1 MPINLKEI
9 ALKEERLVSGH
20 RLCAGCG
27 ASIIVRMV
35 LNAIDEPVVVANATG
50 CLEVATTIFPFTAW
64 NVPWIHSA
72 FENAAATI
80 SGVEAAYR
88 ALKRKGE
95 VDRDIRFVS
104 FSGDGGTYDIG
115 IQSLSGA
122 IERGHRA
129 VYICYNNEAYMN
141 TGIQRSGATPR
152 GAFTTTSP
160 VGDVIPGKPQRRK
173 NLTEM
178 MVANGA
184 KYVAQASP
192 SHWRD
197 LMEKVKKAVAT
208 DGPAFLNIYSTCPRG
223 WRTPDNSAISIAK
236 LAVETGVWP
245 LYEVEDGKYKI
256 NYKPGKGFKP
266 VEEFLKVQ
274 GRFSHL
280 LKPEN
285 ANILE
290 EFKKDVQD
298 ELNRL
303 MRMEEATNK

>member
-1 MPINLKEI
+1 MAINLREL
-9 ALKEERLVSGH
+9 ALKGEKLTSGH

-35 LNAIDEPVVVANATG
+35 LNSAEQPVVVANATG
-50 CLEVATTIFPFTAW
+50 CLEVATTIFPFTSW

-80 SGVEAAYR
+80 AGVESAYR
-88 ALKRKGE
+88 ALKRKGKI
-95 VDRDIRFVS
+95 DKDIRFIS

-115 IQSLSGA
+115 LQALSGA

-129 VYICYNNEAYMN
+129 LFICYNNEAYMN
-141 TGIQRSGATPR
+141 TGIQRSSATPR

-160 VGDVIPGKPQRRK
+160 AGKVIPGKPQRRK

-197 LMEKVKKAVAT
+197 LMEKVRKALDT
-208 DGPAFLNIYSTCPRG
+208 DGPSFLNIFSTCPRG
-223 WRTPDNSAISIAK
+223 WRTPDDSAIKIAR
-236 LAVETGVWP
+236 LAVETGVWH
-245 LYEVEDGKYKI
+245 LYEVQDGKYKI
-256 NYKPGKGFKP
+256 NYKPRDGFKP
-266 VEEFLKVQ
+266 VEEYIKAQ
-274 GRFSHL
+274 GRFTHL
-280 LKPEN
+280 LRPEN
-285 ANILE
+285 AQMLE
-290 EFKKDVQD
+290 ELKNDLQK
-298 ELNRL
+298 EWEYLL
-303 MRMEEATNK
+303 MMESATNK

>member
-1 MPINLKEI
+1 MAINLREL

-27 ASIIVRMV
+27 ASIVVRMV

-50 CLEVATTIFPFTAW
+50 CLEVATTIFPFNSW

-80 SGVEAAYR
+80 AGVEAAYR
-88 ALKRKGE
+88 ALKKKGE
-95 VDRDIRFVS
+95 IDREIRFIS

-115 IQSLSGA
+115 LQALSGA
-122 IERGHRA
+122 VERGHRA
-129 VYICYNNEAYMN
+129 VFICYNNEAYMN
-141 TGIQRSGATPR
+141 TGIQRSSATPR

-160 VGDVIPGKPQRRK
+160 AGKVVPGKPQRRK

-184 KYVAQASP
+184 RYVAQASP

-197 LMEKVKKAVAT
+197 LMEKVRKAVNT

-223 WRTPDNSAISIAK
+223 WRTPDNSAINIAR

-256 NYKPGKGFKP
+256 NYKPPKGFKP

-274 GRFSHL
+274 GRFAHL

-285 ANILE
+285 THILE
-290 EFKKDVQD
+290 EIKKDI
-298 ELNRL
+298 EAEWKRL
-303 MRMEEATNK
+303 LSMEEATNK